1 MPASTEQW
9 AAIHKQVLDTVRA
22 AIEGLDQKVLHWK
35 APGTEMFIAGDV
47 SHICDAETRYWMGE
61 AGFQAD
67 IPHISADS
75 ATLDELLAS
84 LDAAERE
91 HERLLRERPG
101 DNRVR
106 YGLGRVCLHAINHLG
121 RIAYFRMRHQPDWD
135 YPKGREVHRA
145 FDLIIS
151 AMLGE

>member
-1 MPASTEQW
+1 MSSGT
-9 AAIHKQVLDTVRA
+9 
-22 AIEGLDQKVLHWK
+22 
-35 APGTEMFIAGDV
+35 APFRQPE
-47 SHICDAETRYWMGE
+47 
-61 AGFQAD
+61 
-67 IPHISADS
+67 
-75 ATLDELLAS
+75 LAS
-84 LDAAERE
+84 LDAVERE

-101 DNRVR
+101 DNKVL

-135 YPKGREVHRA
+135 YPEGREVPRA